1 MLKLTRNISQS
12 VFLHTSDGVIEVT
25 ICSVDGCQVRL
36 GFDAPQSVNIVRS
49 EIEVDSS
56 KLQYL
61 ISNKAAK

>member
-49 EIEVDSS
+49 EIAVHST
-56 KLQYL
+56 LQHL
-61 ISNKAAK
+61 ATNKVAK